1 MNIDPDKAARI
12 AVALDAIADNP
23 RKPQLL
29 REAAHEA
36 IGKLRAKKFAIDR
49 SLAPLNAERCG
60 SV

>member
-36 IGKLRAKKFAIDR
+36 IGKLRAKKSASTDR
-49 SLAPLNAERCG
+49 WRS
-60 SV
+60 